1 MSDAET
7 AKKTADPAAQNDD
20 PSRMSLIDHLDE
32 LRSRIIYA
40 LITVTIGSIASW
52 FVTMPVLN
60 HLIKGAG
67 KVITLGPA
75 DAFMWRIKLAIIL
88 GVIFCAPALL
98 YQIWLFIR
106 PALLPHERRFV
117 FPVVFSGTILFFAG
131 AFFGSLV
138 IPMTLQFL
146 EGFAGGS
153 IEPTYTLDKYLSF
166 VGTFVIAFGVV
177 FELPVVLILLAKMGL
192 VSHQFLVANRKF
204 AVLISLIVGSILTP
218 ADVASMFFL
227 AVPLM
232 LLYEISV
239 IIIKFMK
246 NPVKK

>member
-7 AKKTADPAAQNDD
+7 AKKTADTAAQNDD

-52 FVTMPVLN
+52 FVTLPVLN

-98 YQIWLFIR
+98 YQIWLFIK
-106 PALLPHERRFV
+106 PALLPQERRFV

-204 AVLISLIVGSILTP
+204 AVLISLIVGSIMTP

-246 NPVKK
+246 NPVRK